1 MTRQKTRLSDD
12 ALSAGPEDVVGHR
25 MSHRPYMLPVA
36 KEGLPF
42 IGIAAAIMLVVFM
55 ITDIWWIDL
64 FFILVTVFVIYFFR
78 DPDREITDDPSAIV
92 SPADGKVIKIRR
104 VTDDRF
110 LNAEVMKISIFMSV
124 FNVHVNR
131 VPAASRVVD
140 VMYNPGKFLV
150 ASLDK
155 ASLLNEQNGV
165 IAEGPTGQKYAFN
178 QIAGLIARRIVCY
191 AGVGMSF
198 DKGERFGLIRFG
210 SRVDVYLPLDCKIQV
225 RYGQKVQAGA
235 SILAFWPESDV
246 TEEEVAPGLDG

>member
-1 MTRQKTRLSDD
+1 
-12 ALSAGPEDVVGHR
+12 
-25 MSHRPYMLPVA
+25 MSYRPYGLPVA

-42 IGIAAAIMLVVFM
+42 IGIAAAIMLLTF
-55 ITDIWWIDL
+55 ILTDIWWVDL
-64 FFILVTVFVIYFFR
+64 FFVLLTLFVIYFFR

-104 VTDDRF
+104 VKDDRF
-110 LNAEVMKISIFMSV
+110 LNADVMKISIFMSV

-131 VPAASRVVD
+131 VPAASRVLEVR
-140 VMYNPGKFLV
+140 YNPGKFLV
-150 ASLDK
+150 ASVDK
-155 ASLLNEQNGV
+155 ASLLNEQNAI

-198 DKGERFGLIRFG
+198 DRGERFGLIRFG
-210 SRVDVYLPLDCKIQV
+210 SRVDVYLPLDCRMEV

-235 SILAFWPESDV
+235 SVLAYWPTTSD
-246 TEEEVAPGLDG
+246 TGIDTGIETDEE